1 MPGARSRP
9 APCASQEGPS
19 VLSQRV
25 SRLPP
30 ARAFLGR
37 HSADLWGP
45 RRGVGDAT
53 GDRALDKHRQLACV
67 HEHILQARPLRTDD
81 DANPFNDLVPPPPEG
96 Y

>member
-1 MPGARSRP
+1 MHT
-9 APCASQEGPS
+9 
-19 VLSQRV
+19 SQRV